1 MIIECLFVL
10 TTFCVQCGPSVDPSL
25 TKAIIRVESGGNP
38 FAIGDNTARRS
49 YFPVSKADAVQ
60 LAGYLLSQGHNLDM
74 GLMQIN
80 SCHLGKKRLSLD
92 DLFDPC
98 ENIKFGTSLLAHHF
112 RMHSGDPDNSQV
124 FFKALSAYNT
134 GSAWRGPEYINR
146 ILEAVNAP
154 YRVAV
159 ANPPQERKSRR
170 SKVSN
175 GSHSSRSDDYYTSP
189 LFFPGGNL

>member
-1 MIIECLFVL
+1 MIIAFFAL
-10 TTFCVQCGPSVDPSL
+10 TTLCAQCGPSVDPSL
-25 TKAIIRVESGGNP
+25 TRAIIQVESGGNP
-38 FAIGDNTARRS
+38 FAIGDNTDKRS
-49 YFPVSKADAVQ
+49 YFPVSKSEAVE
-60 LAGYLLSQGHNLDM
+60 LSRYLLSQGHNIDM

-98 ENIKFGTSLLAHHF
+98 GNVKFGTSLLADYF
-112 RMHSGDPDNSQV
+112 RMHSGDPDKSQV
-124 FFKALSAYNT
+124 LFKALSAYNT
-134 GSAWRGPEYINR
+134 GSAWRRPEYINR

-175 GSHSSRSDDYYTSP
+175 GSHSSKSDDYYTSP